1 MKGLIAVCLLTAGCS
16 APTTRATIVQV
27 KASDVNPKPRS
38 ELRSGGT
45 LRWPLFEFPAQWNYS
60 QVNGTRGS
68 VDYVTR
74 AMMPYV
80 MATDAEGVTRPDPD
94 YVLSAKVIATKPAQ
108 VVRYVLNRHAR
119 WSDGMPITYRD
130 FAAQARALSGT
141 AKGFRIGSSNG
152 YRQIGAVEKG
162 RGRREVLVKFAT
174 PFADW
179 PSLFAPLYPASTN
192 SDPGLFNDGWQG
204 RFRQTAGPFKPG
216 RIDAT
221 TKTITLVRDPRWWG
235 RPAKLDSIVYRTMDT
250 SAMPG
255 AFANNEVDLLDIGGD
270 ANAYARAKPVPGT
283 VIRRAGGPD
292 WTQITLNGAGP
303 VLSDLRVRQAVAL
316 GMNRKSIVESAL
328 QDLDWPVRTLG
339 NHFLMNSQKGYRDN
353 SGDLGSHNPVR
364 ARELLD
370 SAGWH
375 LSNGKRTRNGK
386 TLTLR
391 FVIPTSVASAR
402 NEAELVQAMLAE
414 IGIAVDIRPVAA
426 TDFFDKYVT
435 PGDFDLVPFS
445 WLGTPFPASSMR
457 SIFVRPSGTDIQ
469 QNFARIGTASIDHAL
484 DQAGRELDPAKA
496 HNLIQQADR
505 LIWQQVMVLPLFQ
518 RPQLIAVHTDLANF
532 GARGFQDLTY
542 ENIGYTN

>member
-1 MKGLIAVCLLTAGCS
+1 VKRLVVACLLAAGCS
-16 APTTRATIVQV
+16 APDTGATMGPVR
-27 KASDVNPKPRS
+27 ASDVNPRPRA

-74 AMMPYV
+74 ALMPYV
-80 MATDAEGVTRPDPD
+80 MTTNAEGVTRPDPD
-94 YVLSAKVIATKPAQ
+94 YVLSAKVIATRPAQ

-119 WSDGMPITYRD
+119 WSDGRPITYRD
-130 FAAQARALSGT
+130 FALQARALSGT
-141 AKGFRIGSSNG
+141 ANGFRIGSSNG

-162 RGRREVLVKFAT
+162 AGPWEVLVKFAT

-192 SDPGLFNDGWQG
+192 SDPDVFNSGWQG
-204 RFRQTAGPFKPG
+204 RFRQTAGPFRPG
-216 RIDAT
+216 RIDST
-221 TKTITLVRDPRWWG
+221 TKTVTLVRDPRWWG
-235 RPAKLDSIVYRTMDT
+235 RPAKLDSIVFRTMDT

-270 ANAYARAKPVPGT
+270 ANAYARAKPVAGT

-303 VLSDLRVRQAVAL
+303 VLGDLRVRQAVAL
-316 GMNRKSIVESAL
+316 GLNRKSIVESAL
-328 QDLDWPVRTLG
+328 QDLDWPIRTLG

-353 SGDLGSHNPVR
+353 SGDLGSYDPAR

-370 SAGWH
+370 DAGWH
-375 LSNGKRTRNGK
+375 LSDGHRTKDGR

-435 PGDFDLVPFS
+435 PGAFDLVPFS

-457 SIFVRPSGTDIQ
+457 SIFVRPSGADIQ
-469 QNFARIGTASIDHAL
+469 QNFARIGTASIDQAL

-496 HNLIQQADR
+496 HTLIQTADR
-505 LIWQQVMVLPLFQ
+505 LIWQQVTVLPLYQ
-518 RPQLIAVHTDLANF
+518 RPQLIAVRANLANF
-532 GARGFQDLTY
+532 GARGFQDLSY
-542 ENIGYTN
+542 EDIGYTS